1 MESSGNG
8 PEKFNDNQ
16 PKFSSPEEEVMFLRQ
31 QIALREAEVKNGS
44 YDRVGTGSVYEQNN
58 EVGVQVTREYQS
70 TEAEAVLTNTY
81 QVSEHEIRSLG
92 LTLEPEE
99 HDWQMA
105 ELVKI
110 MRDKGIRNALSVV
123 DKLDNP
129 HVEDDFHRFL
139 VQYLKGGYQV
149 QGLKDSM
156 PLYRALRMTLYEVI
170 LPPANDESDKKE
182 LKNLISSMEQ
192 VFAGLLPHGDEMARA
207 REYFS
212 FEIAVSH
219 VGEEISFYCAVP
231 DARRGLFERQVQSI
245 FTNARIEI
253 VENDYNVFHEDG
265 ITVGASA
272 QVDDEAIF
280 PLKTYDSFD
289 HDPLSVILNAFSKLA
304 EVGEGCALQVI
315 FREAP
320 NGQEKIYQQ
329 AIKQIEKGEEI
340 KDAINTSLVKEF
352 WKIGKDIVKEAM
364 SDSEKKSED
373 SSKEKRPP
381 DPIGIHPDRQEQE
394 PPSSDPP
401 DES

>member
-1 MESSGNG
+1 MALAGPRSIDSSLSMESSGNG

-149 QGLKDSM
+149 Q
-156 PLYRALRMTLYEVI
+156 
-170 LPPANDESDKKE
+170 
-182 LKNLISSMEQ
+182 
-192 VFAGLLPHGDEMARA
+192 
-207 REYFS
+207 
-212 FEIAVSH
+212 
-219 VGEEISFYCAVP
+219 
-231 DARRGLFERQVQSI
+231 
-245 FTNARIEI
+245 
-253 VENDYNVFHEDG
+253 
-265 ITVGASA
+265 
-272 QVDDEAIF
+272 
-280 PLKTYDSFD
+280 
-289 HDPLSVILNAFSKLA
+289 
-304 EVGEGCALQVI
+304 
-315 FREAP
+315 
-320 NGQEKIYQQ
+320 
-329 AIKQIEKGEEI
+329 
-340 KDAINTSLVKEF
+340 
-352 WKIGKDIVKEAM
+352 
-364 SDSEKKSED
+364 
-373 SSKEKRPP
+373 
-381 DPIGIHPDRQEQE
+381 
-394 PPSSDPP
+394 
-401 DES
+401 